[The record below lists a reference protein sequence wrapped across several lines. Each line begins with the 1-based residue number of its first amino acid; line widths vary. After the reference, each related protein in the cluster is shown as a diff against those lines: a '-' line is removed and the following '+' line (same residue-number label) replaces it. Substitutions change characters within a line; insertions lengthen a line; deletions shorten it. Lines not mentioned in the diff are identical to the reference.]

1 MALTLLKTS
10 NLVLGNVL
18 YCLMN
23 HKFVISSKIYC
34 LTLAVEDYYFL
45 FERGGCNQSSLAEP

>member
-34 LTLAVEDYYFL
+34 LTLAVEDYFFFIRTWWL
-45 FERGGCNQSSLAEP
+45 QSVMLS